1 MKLRPIQRIYRP
13 LTVKEIET
21 VRCCLNF
28 DYALF
33 KLQEQSD
40 FLNAFVLA
48 KLIEDILSVYIK
60 AVNSIPQ
67 YLKSSAYFTMQLML
81 RRILDEGLISE
92 REITQSR
99 IMDDVKIFLREF
111 EKNLN
116 LLREHRAQWLVRE
129 YIYLKGWL

>member
-1 MKLRPIQRIYRP
+1 M
-13 LTVKEIET
+13 KEIET

-28 DYALF
+28 GLYYF

-116 LLREHRAQWLVRE
+116 LLREHRAQWLVRGLHLSE
-129 YIYLKGWL
+129 GLVVVLDDKGIDFF